1 MLGFP
6 VELDPKPGMDDHLF
20 IFLRSAADCCCRR
33 ASFLGG
39 WGLVT
44 SRLRRYDAD
53 GDDSSSSMAFPDQG
67 DDELLVEE
75 PVVFGVW

>member
-1 MLGFP
+1 M
-6 VELDPKPGMDDHLF
+6 
-20 IFLRSAADCCCRR
+20 
-33 ASFLGG
+33 
-39 WGLVT
+39 